1 MATPPTEAAIT
12 MMTVMPMLLPLVV
25 ETASER
31 DELEVGEEPEAVRV
45 SVTCEP
51 DMTVV

>member
-12 MMTVMPMLLPLVV
+12 IMTVMPMLLPLVV

-31 DELEVGEEPEAVRV
+31 DELAVAEPAEAVRV

>member
-12 MMTVMPMLLPLVV
+12 IMTVMPMLLPLVV

-31 DELEVGEEPEAVRV
+31 DELEVGEEPEVVRV